1 MKKVV
6 AFLMLGLIL
15 AFATSLSTQAADGD
29 LVDLYPYGQIACLE
43 GTNACTQLK
52 LGDSFWDL
60 EYAGHRYHFVRGAA
74 RFANQF
80 NDANVDGFFSAGELG
95 GALSWNAFA
104 ALYINNTASEVVLT
118 SANARTDLSTVVHRM
133 YSYFDE
139 TGKLQMYENHINTF
153 YIFNDGTVAA
163 PDWRLA
169 TAAEAAAWDAAA
181 TESKPVTT
189 RNTHIRMKLDATDSN
204 GYKLEPIGYLKWTNA
219 DVDVA
224 TAPVEDWSTI
234 ITGNPDNVTIPVG
247 WTVVSWGTNDRGAAN
262 ALTTQY
268 VKDMPTFMLDNTL
281 APAKT
286 VYTTQKPLFNNA
298 LGALDDDPTSPG
310 INVIVDYND
319 DFVLPTGIEA
329 SYVDMFDATDALIN
343 QTKKINYDV
352 IISQDDAVL
361 ETITYTYDSVAGT
374 YTASAPITVIDSSVF
389 GGAYV
394 ATYKAVDPE
403 NAALVNETHVDIV
416 IGVMPPKFIGVAPR
430 YSDEGVAIDLLEGIT
445 ADDGYGD
452 DITDTIMVTA
462 PVGFNPYNP
471 QVGTYT
477 IELEFTHHVVIE
489 GIAPVATIT
498 VNGADITWDM
508 LKNLSNGINTYGD
521 YMVFTDDAVFHAA
534 GTAYGSVMVYVNPEG
549 KVKQWY
555 DRYNWNHLN
564 ALGVVEVGDE
574 AKFNAWKNGFVIEEG
589 GFILAAHGSV
599 KAPAIRNLPLDAAV
613 VATIGTD
620 DMNFEIP
627 KETSYVLTIDDI
639 NAPIAL
645 VVNPIY
651 QVTVGEFTSVNA
663 AILNN
668 VVAFDNASA
677 IGDLAMFVSDDDDLD
692 LAVPGT
698 YEVEVTVEDEAGN
711 ATVVSFDLVLIA
723 NAEADAIEDLEALI
737 DALEA
742 DLAALEADLAASD
755 TASAALADRI
765 ATLEAAL
772 EAAQDAI
779 DDLEAFNEIV
789 PDTGCG
795 SAINTSSTLF
805 ITFSIL
811 LGAALVVFLKR
822 RR

>member
-60 EYAGHRYHFVRGAA
+60 EYAGHRYQFVRGAA
-74 RFANQF
+74 RFASQF
-80 NDANVDGFFSAGELG
+80 NDTNVDGFYSAGELG

-104 ALYINNTASEVVLT
+104 ALYINNTDAEVVLT
-118 SANARTDLSTVVHRM
+118 TANARTDLSTVVHRM

-139 TGKLQMYENHINTF
+139 TGKLQMFENHFNTY
-153 YIFNDGTVAA
+153 YIFNDGTVEL

-189 RNTHIRMKLDATDSN
+189 RNAPIRMKLDATDSN
-204 GYKLEPIGYLKWTNA
+204 GYVLEPITYLTWRNQ
-219 DVDVA
+219 DVA
-224 TAPVEDWSTI
+224 ADAPMEDRSTI
-234 ITGNPDNVTIPVG
+234 ITGNPENVTIPVG

-262 ALTTQY
+262 PLTTQY
-268 VKDMPTFMLDNTL
+268 VTDMPTFMLDNTL

-298 LGALDDDPTSPG
+298 LGALDDDPSSPG

-329 SYVDMFDATDALIN
+329 TYVNMFDATDALIN
-343 QTKKINYDV
+343 ETTKIDYQV

-361 ETITYTYDSVAGT
+361 ETITYTYDSVAGS
-374 YTASAPITVIDSSVF
+374 YTASAPVTVIDSSVF

-394 ATYKAVDPE
+394 ATFKAVDPE

-430 YSDEGVAIDLLEGIT
+430 YSNEGVAVDLLEGIM
-445 ADDGYGD
+445 ADDGYGA
-452 DITDTIMVTA
+452 DITNTIIVTT

-471 QVGTYT
+471 QVGSYT
-477 IELEFTHHVVIE
+477 IDLEFTHHVVIE
-489 GIAPVATIT
+489 GIDPVATIT
-498 VNGADITWDM
+498 VNTTDITWDM
-508 LKNLSNGINTYGD
+508 LKNLPNGINTYGD

-574 AKFNAWKNGFVIEEG
+574 AKFNTWKNNFVIEEG

-599 KAPAIRNLPLDAAV
+599 KAPAIRNLALDTAV

-620 DMNFEIP
+620 DMNFEID
-627 KETSYVLTIDDI
+627 KATSYVLTIDDKT
-639 NAPIAL
+639 APIAL
-645 VVNPIY
+645 VVNPNYHI
-651 QVTVGEFTSVNA
+651 TVGEYTSVNA
-663 AILNN
+663 AILAN
-668 VVAFDNASA
+668 VVAFDNASGLA
-677 IGDLAMFVSDDDDLD
+677 DLAKYVSDDDDLD
-692 LAVPGT
+692 LTVPGT
-698 YEVEVTVEDEAGN
+698 YEVEVTIEDEAGN
-711 ATVVSFDLVLIA
+711 ATVVSFDLVVLA
-723 NAEADAIEDLEALI
+723 NAEADAIADLEDMI

-742 DLAALEADLAASD
+742 DLAALEADLATSD
-755 TASAALADRI
+755 TARAALADRI
-765 ATLEAAL
+765 ALLEAAL

-789 PDTGCG
+789 PETGCG

-805 ITFSIL
+805 ISFSIL